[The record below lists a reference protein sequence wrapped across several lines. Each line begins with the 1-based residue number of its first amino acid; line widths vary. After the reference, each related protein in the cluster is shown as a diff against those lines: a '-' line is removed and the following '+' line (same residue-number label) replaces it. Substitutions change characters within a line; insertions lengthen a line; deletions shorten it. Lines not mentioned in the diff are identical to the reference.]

1 MNVLLHISFFKLKS
15 LYILLTE
22 WKTSNIIRNIVSL
35 MVFCGIAIG
44 AYYSTRVATD
54 YLLDTAKLG
63 LFLLHRFL
71 SMLLFVYFISINVG
85 NIIVSYVTFY
95 RSPEMYYYLT
105 KPISYRNL
113 FIIKFFD
120 NFFYSSTMFFL
131 IAFAVLFGY
140 GSHFDMPWTFYLHT
154 MFFMLLP
161 FMLIAGCLAVIML
174 LFVMRFAAS
183 IGVWKI
189 VLILVLIYLGALFG
203 YFSLTS
209 PVRLVTAVMQ
219 HYPHVDQYFGYLDPA
234 IAKYLPNYWI
244 AESLYWMMKGE
255 ASFALSYTILLFLST
270 VFLFIM
276 MVFIGERML
285 YPSWI
290 ASLSLHG
297 KQKYRLP
304 VFRIF
309 SLLKPSVFEKQTNVL
324 LKKEIILFLRE
335 PSQWIHLGII
345 TILIFTFIVSVANI
359 NLKQN
364 LPFLQTVS
372 YMVLLLFNAFL
383 IASIALRFVYPSIS
397 IEGSYL
403 WSILSAPVSRSKIY
417 WFKFII
423 AIVPILFVSEIL
435 VFFSHRSLWEY
446 PILIQTASIIMLC
459 VAVAMVGLNL
469 GAGSFFSDFR
479 EKNPIRI
486 ASSQSATVT
495 FLISLFYLSIIV
507 ALMFYPFTNYFQFIL
522 RGGYF
527 DKSIL
532 LYGMTSVFALSIV
545 FGAISLWIGFR
556 AFKKDYF

>member
-1 MNVLLHISFFKLKS
+1 MNVLIHISFFKLKS
-15 LYILLTE
+15 LYKISTE
-22 WKTSNIIRNIVSL
+22 WKASNIIKNIASL
-35 MVFCGIAIG
+35 IVFCGFAIG
-44 AYYSTRVATD
+44 AYYSTRIATD
-54 YLLDTAKLG
+54 YLIDTAKLG

-105 KPISYRNL
+105 KPLSHRNL
-113 FIIKFFD
+113 FIIKFLD

-131 IAFAVLFGY
+131 IALAVLLGY
-140 GSHFDMPWTFYLHT
+140 GSHFDMPWIFYLHT

-161 FMLIAGCLAVIML
+161 FMLIAGCLAVITL
-174 LFVMRFAAS
+174 LFVMRFADVL
-183 IGVWKI
+183 GVWKI
-189 VLILVLIYLGALFG
+189 ILILVLIYLGSLFG

-209 PVRLVTAVMQ
+209 PVRLVSAVMQ

-255 ASFALSYTILLFLST
+255 SSFALSYTILLNIATIFIFIIM
-270 VFLFIM
+270 VVVGEKLF
-276 MVFIGERML
+276 

-297 KQKYRLP
+297 KQSFKLP
-304 VFRIF
+304 VFKIF
-309 SLLKPSVFEKQTNVL
+309 SLLKPPVLEKQTSVL
-324 LKKEIILFLRE
+324 LKKEILQFLRE
-335 PSQWIHLGII
+335 PSQWIHFGII
-345 TILIFTFIVSVANI
+345 SILIFTFIVSVANI

-383 IASIALRFVYPSIS
+383 IASIALRFVYPSVS
-397 IEGSYL
+397 IEGSNL
-403 WSILSAPVSRSKIY
+403 WQVLTAPISRSKIY
-417 WFKFII
+417 WLKFII
-423 AIVPILFVSEIL
+423 AITPILLISEIL
-435 VFFSHRSLWEY
+435 VIFSHRSLWEY
-446 PILIQTASIIMLC
+446 PILIQSASIIMMG
-459 VAVAMVGLNL
+459 VAIAMVGLNF

-495 FLISLFYLSIIV
+495 FLVSLFYLSIIV
-507 ALMFYPFTNYFQFIL
+507 ALTFYPFMNYFQYIL
-522 RGGYF
+522 RGESF
-527 DKSIL
+527 NKSLL

-545 FGAISLWIGFR
+545 LGVISIWIGFR
-556 AFKKDYF
+556 AFKRDYI